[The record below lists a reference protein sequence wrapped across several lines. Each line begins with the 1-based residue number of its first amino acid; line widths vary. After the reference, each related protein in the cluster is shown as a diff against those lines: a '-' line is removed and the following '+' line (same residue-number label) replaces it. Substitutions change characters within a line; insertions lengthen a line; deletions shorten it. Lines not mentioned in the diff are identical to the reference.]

1 MKINNEDIN
10 ILEAEMLNC
19 YLNYNYIRGVG
30 PMRVQREFS
39 AEEIIFIKKCMVD
52 EIAQKGEFQLSQ
64 LHELNQLLE
73 RIDQL
78 KEELLGSDDK
88 QKNKHSVVVYKSIL
102 YAYLEL
108 DFEGHVFLHPKLQ
121 RRINGIKNVK
131 QRYEGNLYEKREIIY
146 SVLRETAKIKGR
158 WKSVTAAIND
168 VYPTLEK
175 KFKAFDQNWIK
186 NRIAENTSKI
196 VELQEAL
203 ENNKKRYKGACD
215 IKIQDRRYIN
225 YIKSLE
231 EENREFRQA
240 LKAHNV
246 ADILKKKIAFN
257 SNDQEQTLLNHVRN
271 CPELL
276 AEIIERDSK

>member
-1 MKINNEDIN
+1 MKITNEDIN

-19 YLNYNYIRGVG
+19 YLYHIAGVG
-30 PMRVQREFS
+30 HLEEQQEFS
-39 AEEIIFIKKCMVD
+39 AKEIEFIKKCMAD
-52 EIAQKGEFQLSQ
+52 EISLRGEAQLSQ
-64 LHELNQLLE
+64 FYELNRLLD
-73 RIDQL
+73 RIAQL
-78 KEELLGSDDK
+78 KEELLDMEDN
-88 QKNKHSVVVYKSIL
+88 QKNKHSVVGYKPIL

-108 DFEGHVFLHPKLQ
+108 DFDQHVFQHPKLQ

-131 QRYEGNLYEKREIIY
+131 KRYEGNLYEKREIIY
-146 SVLRETAKIKGR
+146 RVLRETAKIKGR

-175 KFKAFDQNWIK
+175 ELKAFDQNWVK

-196 VELQEAL
+196 AKLQEAL
-203 ENNKKRYKGACD
+203 ENNKKRYSGWGD
-215 IKIQDRRYIN
+215 IRIRDQTYIN

-231 EENREFRQA
+231 EENSKFTLA
-240 LKAHNV
+240 LSAHNV
-246 ADILKKKIAFN
+246 ADVLKKMLPFN

-276 AEIIERDSK
+276 AEIIKKDSK